1 MLRSLRSLNG
11 SPIQA
16 LDERIGSVSDFLFDD
31 QLWTVRYL
39 VADTG
44 NWLPGRKVLISP
56 ATVGDLRTT
65 DGSLPVSLTKEQIEK
80 SPEIYED
87 LPVSRQREIELA
99 RYYGW
104 PHYWAGHATV
114 ASAASIAYLPP
125 IKTKPESEVA
135 KEKTDPHLRSANEVS
150 GYHIQVMDGEIGHV
164 EDFIAEA
171 DLWTIRY
178 MVVNTRNWLPGKKV
192 LVAPAWI
199 KKVSWGD
206 KHVQVELLR
215 QVIEKCPEFNPSEPV
230 NREYEMR
237 LYDYYGRP
245 KYWE

>member
-1 MLRSLRSLNG
+1 MKN

-16 LDERIGSVSDFLFDD
+16 LDGRIGSVSDFYFDD

-44 NWLPGRKVLISP
+44 NWLPGRKALISP
-56 ATVGDLRTT
+56 ATVGDLRTV
-65 DGSLPVSLTKEQIEK
+65 DGSFPVSLTKKQIEE

-99 RYYGW
+99 DHFGW
-104 PHYWAGHATV
+104 PYYWAGHAAV
-114 ASAASIAYLPP
+114 AGAVSINYPPP
-125 IKTKPESEVA
+125 IGSTQESKTAPKGA
-135 KEKTDPHLRSANEVS
+135 DPHLRSANEVI
-150 GYHIQVMDGEIGHV
+150 GYHIRAMDGEIGHV

-178 MVVNTRNWLPGKKV
+178 MVVDTRNWIPGKKV
-192 LVAPAWI
+192 LVSPTWI
-199 KKVSWGD
+199 KRVSWGD
-206 KHVQVELLR
+206 KQVQVDLLR
-215 QVIEKCPEFNPSEPV
+215 KVIEECPEYNPSEPV

-237 LYDYYGRP
+237 LYDYCGRP
-245 KYWE
+245 KYWV